1 MDISAFRKDDFTH
14 FCGDFFSF
22 EISLGCLI
30 WGFNLLLFR
39 DAVSFFYYFLG
50 IFLDGRLRIVILFSF
65 MLSCGIRVNR
75 RKGCRWMKK
84 MLCGNNSYWD
94 FIQVK

>member
-39 DAVSFFYYFLG
+39 DAVSFFLLFSWDFLG
-50 IFLDGRLRIVILFSF
+50 WKIKDCYIVLFHAI
-65 MLSCGIRVNR
+65 MWDSCKSQ
-75 RKGCRWMKK
+75 KG
-84 MLCGNNSYWD
+84 L
-94 FIQVK
+94 